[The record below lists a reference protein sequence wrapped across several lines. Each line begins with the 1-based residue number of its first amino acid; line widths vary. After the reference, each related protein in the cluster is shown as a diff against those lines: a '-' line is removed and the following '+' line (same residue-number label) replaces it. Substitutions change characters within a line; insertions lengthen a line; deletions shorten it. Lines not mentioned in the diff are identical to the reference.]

1 MEDHPLSPNLGE
13 SVGGGEFPP
22 VDYLEW
28 YVPRLQAGVSHDLTQ
43 SGFHHPWDW
52 EELSGGKMPA
62 DLTNPFT
69 KKALDARKWVAER
82 EGVKPTQV
90 AGGHGVS
97 QSLLFALLSIM
108 NPDKPRKVAVEMPS
122 YAPVSQFPRALGF
135 EVIPFWRGPK
145 HSEDCGSW
153 RIDRES
159 LQSII
164 DDVCAVIT
172 TPVQNP
178 TGWMMDE
185 DDQQWLSDIC
195 SDYNVGLISDEV
207 YLDTTIGTPYHRP
220 MYKYGPHCVSVN
232 SLTKC
237 YGLGA
242 LRIGWIIGS
251 EKTATNA
258 LRVMNNM
265 QGMLATPSL
274 RLAEMVWP
282 YLEEPL
288 ALIKKR
294 REDNLQLLIDVLS
307 ANGIEWTPPPTGIFG
322 CIPLPSNVDSQR
334 FVEDICSKHGVL
346 ATPALMFSSKLS
358 NMVRIAW
365 GGEPEAFVA
374 AMDAFYACL
383 QELK

>member
-1 MEDHPLSPNLGE
+1 MN
-13 SVGGGEFPP
+13 
-22 VDYLEW
+22 
-28 YVPRLQAGVSHDLTQ
+28 
-43 SGFHHPWDW
+43 
-52 EELSGGKMPA
+52 
-62 DLTNPFT
+62 
-69 KKALDARKWVAER
+69 AE
-82 EGVKPTQV
+82 
-90 AGGHGVS
+90 
-97 QSLLFALLSIM
+97 
-108 NPDKPRKVAVEMPS
+108 KPRKVAVEMPS

-135 EVIPFWRGPK
+135 EVLPFWRGPK
-145 HSEDCGSW
+145 NTEDCGSW

-195 SDYNVGLISDEV
+195 NNKGVGLISDEV
-207 YLDTTIGTPYHRP
+207 YLDTTIGTPHYRP
-220 MYKYGPHCVSVN
+220 MHNYGSHCVSVN

-237 YGLGA
+237 YGLGP

-251 EKTATNA
+251 EKNATNA
-258 LRVMNNM
+258 VRVMNNL

-274 RLAEMVWP
+274 RLAEMAWP

-288 ALIKKR
+288 ELIEKR
-294 REDNLQLLIDVLS
+294 RAENLPHLIDVLT

-322 CIPLPSNVDSQR
+322 CIPLPADVDCQR
-334 FVEDICSKHGVL
+334 FIEDICSKHGVL

-358 NMVRIAW
+358 NMIRVAW

-374 AMDAFYACL
+374 AMDAFDSCL